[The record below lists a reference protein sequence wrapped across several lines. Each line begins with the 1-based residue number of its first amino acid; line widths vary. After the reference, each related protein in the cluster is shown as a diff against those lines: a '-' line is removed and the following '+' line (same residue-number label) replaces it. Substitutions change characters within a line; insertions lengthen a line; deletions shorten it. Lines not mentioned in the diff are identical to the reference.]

1 MKKVLDI
8 FSNVAFI
15 ITLFIITIVANY
27 YSCMKLWLFSLVG
40 MTLIAI
46 GLVLLCDTEKQAR
59 DK

>member
-27 YSCMKLWLFSLVG
+27 YSCMKLLLFSLVG

-46 GLVLLCDTEKQAR
+46 VLVLLCDTEKQAR